1 MFNKLFFIAVAL
13 LLFTSCKKTRG
24 CTDSEAL
31 NYNPDAAKDDR
42 SCYYYWIGQ
51 NYGGGKV
58 FYIDVTKKHGLIAAD
73 FDIGGDGYKW
83 GGLSEPASGADG
95 TIVGTGYQNTVDIVN
110 AYGEGTAAYAC
121 FQLDTMGYDDWYLPS
136 KEELKGFGSAFGEIA
151 QGNILGSYYS
161 CSSEFDTDNIWTL
174 YGGNFAITQT
184 AKTTICATRPI
195 RSF

>member
-13 LLFTSCKKTRG
+13 LLFASCKKTRG

-73 FDIGGDGYKW
+73 FDIGGAGYPW
-83 GGLSEPASGADG
+83 GGADENTVGADG
-95 TIVGTGYQNTVDIVN
+95 TAVGTGYQNTVDIVN
-110 AYGEGTAAYAC
+110 AYGEGTAAHAC
-121 FQLDTMGYDDWYLPS
+121 FNLDTLGYDDWYLPS
-136 KEELKGFGSAFGEIA
+136 KEELKGVGKAFIDLG
-151 QGNILGSYYS
+151 QGNFTGSYYS
-161 CSSEFDTDNIWTL
+161 SSTEIDASTIWTI
-174 YGGNFAITQT
+174 YGTNYSLQNTSKQAIG
-184 AKTTICATRPI
+184 ATRPI

>member
-13 LLFTSCKKTRG
+13 LLFASCKKTRG

-73 FDIGGDGYKW
+73 FDLGNGFPWGCLNSNVNGSDG
-83 GGLSEPASGADG
+83 A
-95 TIVGTGYQNTVDIVN
+95 IVGAGMQNTLDIVN
-110 AYGEGTAAYAC
+110 GCGAGTAAYAC
-121 FQLDTMGYDDWYLPS
+121 DTLDTLGFSDWYLPS
-136 KEELKGFGSAFGEIA
+136 KEELKGLASAFISLG
-151 QGNILGSYYS
+151 QGNFTGAYYFT
-161 CSSEFDTDNIWTL
+161 SSEIDSETVWGVYGSNGAEVTL
-174 YGGNFAITQT
+174 SKSTFGIV
-184 AKTTICATRPI
+184 RPI

>member
-13 LLFTSCKKTRG
+13 LLFASCKKTRG

-58 FYIDVTKKHGLIAAD
+58 FYIDVTKKHGLIAAHND
-73 FDIGGDGYKW
+73 FSGTKW
-83 GGLSEPASGADG
+83 GDPGTLVAGADG
-95 TIVGTGYQNTVDIVN
+95 TDVGTGYQNTVDIVN
-110 AYGEGTAAYAC
+110 AFSTVTAASLC
-121 FQLDTMGYDDWYLPS
+121 FDYDTLGFNDWYLPS
-136 KEELKGFGSAFGEIA
+136 QQEMKGLDMAFGSLG
-151 QGNILGSYYS
+151 QGGIGSGYYWT
-161 CSSEFDTDNIWTL
+161 SSEADASNAYL
-174 YGGNFAITQT
+174 VMGANSAIVNLGKS
-184 AKTTICATRPI
+184 AGYSVRAI